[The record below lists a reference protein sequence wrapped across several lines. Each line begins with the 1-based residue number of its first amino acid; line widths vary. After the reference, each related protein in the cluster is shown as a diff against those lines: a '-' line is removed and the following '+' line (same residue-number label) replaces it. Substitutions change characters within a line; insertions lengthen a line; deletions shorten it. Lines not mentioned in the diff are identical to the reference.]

1 MKESPYLYY
10 TKYYLLTGAFHVAKV
25 VSGLLH
31 FTAEKSTVLTNYL
44 QDKHKSIMLLKINDD
59 IEDDYV
65 IIKRKR
71 DIKAEVQAAEVQA
84 AEVQAAEVQAAEVQA
99 AEVQA
104 AEVQAAEVQAAEVQ
118 AAEVQEKKDVTYR
131 SRFDADEEAY
141 AKAQAAQTKLDEEAV
156 QGEVQEAVVQEKK
169 VVTYSS
175 RFDADEEAYAL
186 AQAAQQEPFPDQ
198 VYDDIYCDKDEHETR
213 SKYILPLRLDE
224 QF

>member
-1 MKESPYLYY
+1 MIMKESPYLYY

-84 AEVQAAEVQAAEVQA
+84 AEVQ
-99 AEVQA
+99 
-104 AEVQAAEVQAAEVQ
+104 
-118 AAEVQEKKDVTYR
+118 EKKDVTYR

-156 QGEVQEAVVQEKK
+156 QGEVQGEVQEAVQEAVVQEKK

-175 RFDADEEAYAL
+175 RIDADEEAYAL

-213 SKYILPLRLDE
+213 SKYIVPLRLDE